1 MKESAFNIFQIIIVL
16 AEFATSFILGFFVV
30 GYALKIALSL
40 RIQKRTKSLLI
51 LLIGYSA
58 YWASNWLAVFSLE
71 KWGHTLFLEPLL
83 ICILGS
89 FYVTNYSKF
98 RAEFLNQIRSLELY
112 VFVAFFTLTGAS
124 LNILVFVEVLS
135 IALLLFSLRLIA
147 LIFGSVSGG
156 LIAGDPI
163 KHISIGWMSYI
174 TQAGVTLGLA
184 TVVSNLFPEWGSIFS
199 TAVLAL
205 ILINQFLKIC

>member
-1 MKESAFNIFQIIIVL
+1 MGVTVVKDFFVVIMFSICLSLTQSALKESTFNFFQIIIVL

-30 GYALKIALSL
+30 GYALKITLSL
-40 RIQKRTKSLLI
+40 RIHKRTKSFLI
-51 LLIGYSA
+51 LLIGYCT
-58 YWASNWLAVFSLE
+58 YWTSDYLAVFSSE
-71 KWGHTLFLEPLL
+71 KWSHALFLEPLL

-124 LNILVFVEVLS
+124 LNILVFIEVLS

-147 LIFGSVSGG
+147 LIIGSVSGG

-163 KHISIGWMSYI
+163 KPVSY
-174 TQAGVTLGLA
+174 THLTLP
-184 TVVSNLFPEWGSIFS
+184 TNREE
-199 TAVLAL
+199 
-205 ILINQFLKIC
+205 